1 MAEEKLLLS
10 APKAEQQKEAAK
22 APVEAEKPREAA
34 KLPERIEKV
43 FAGIDKNFDKHI
55 KKVQDF
61 LKQSSVSAEKEGII
75 ETALMVKGMIES
87 IGGKATFHGSDDFP
101 IVFGKLDLGKPKT
114 LLIYGMY
121 DVQPAD
127 EKGWKSPPFAAE
139 IRETSQHGKCI
150 FARGA
155 VNSKGSLAS
164 LFNALKEMKAHDE
177 IPVNLKFTIE
187 GEEEIGSPHFAAF
200 VEKHKDEL
208 KADACV
214 DFDFAQ
220 DTDKKV
226 TMQLGVK
233 GIITFDLIAKGGRI
247 GGPAE
252 KEVHSS
258 DSAWISSPA
267 WRMVQFLSTL
277 VDKKEKVLIEGFYE
291 NVIPPPKED
300 LELLNKLAQTFD
312 ENAILREI
320 KSLRFKYDSH
330 GAELLQKYLYL
341 PTLNI
346 TGVSSG
352 YTGSGQKSVLPYKA
366 RAKMEIR
373 LVPSQKPEEIL
384 DKFKKHIAK
393 HGFDDIAME
402 DIFAY
407 SWSKTPVSSRIVHEM
422 IDAYRILGHEPEI
435 WPLGAWSAPYYVFSN
450 VLNLPFVRGGLGQGD
465 GEHSTNEYCT
475 IDGIKQFEKFVVV
488 FLNEFAGKK

>member
-1 MAEEKLLLS
+1 MPENKPEDCKLS
-10 APKAEQQKEAAK
+10 E
-22 APVEAEKPREAA
+22 
-34 KLPERIEKV
+34 
-43 FAGIDKNFDKHI
+43 NI
-55 KKVQDF
+55 KKVFSAIDANFEKHVVKVQEF
-61 LKQSSVSAEKEGII
+61 LKQHSVSATKEGVI
-75 ETALMVKGMIES
+75 ETALMVKAMIES
-87 IGGKATFHGSDDFP
+87 IGGKASFHGSDDFP
-101 IVFGKLDLGKPKT
+101 IVYGRLDLGKPKT

-121 DVQPAD
+121 DVQPAE
-127 EKGWKSPPFAAE
+127 EKTWKSPPFAAE
-139 IRETSQHGKCI
+139 IRDTSQHGKCI

-164 LFNALKEMKAHDE
+164 LFNVLKEMKNNDE
-177 IPVNLKFTIE
+177 IPVNLIFTIE
-187 GEEEIGSPHFAAF
+187 GEEELGSPHFAAF
-200 VEKHKDEL
+200 IEKHKEEL
-208 KADACV
+208 KADACT
-214 DFDFAQ
+214 DFDFSQ

-277 VDKKEKVLIEGFYE
+277 VNQKEKVLIEGFYE

-300 LELLNKLAQTFD
+300 LELLDKLAKTFN
-312 ENAILREI
+312 ENMILREV

-330 GAELLQKYLYL
+330 GADLLQKYLYL

-346 TGVSSG
+346 TGISSG
-352 YTGSGQKSVLPYKA
+352 YTGPGQKSVLPYKA
-366 RAKMEIR
+366 RAKMEMR
-373 LVPSQKPEEIL
+373 LVPNQKPEEIL
-384 DKFKKHIAK
+384 EKFKKHMTK
-393 HGFDDIAME
+393 QGFDDMVIE

-407 SWSKTPVSSRIVHEM
+407 SWSKTSVKAEVVQDTIK
-422 IDAYRILGHEPEI
+422 AYRALGYEPEI

-450 VLNLPFVRGGLGQGD
+450 LLNLPFVRGGLGAGD
-465 GEHSTNEYCT
+465 GEHSANEYCS
-475 IDGIKQFEKFVVV
+475 INGIKQFEKFVVV
-488 FLNEFAGKK
+488 FLNEFAGKN

>member
-22 APVEAEKPREAA
+22 APVEAEIHREAA
-34 KLPERIEKV
+34 KLPEKIEKV
-43 FAGIDKNFDKHI
+43 FASIEKNFPKHI
-55 KKVQDF
+55 AKVQEF
-61 LKQSSVSAEKEGII
+61 LKQSSVANEKDGII

-87 IGGKATFHGSDDFP
+87 IGGKASFHGSDDFP
-101 IVFGKLDLGKPKT
+101 IVMGQLDLGKPKT

-127 EKGWKSPPFAAE
+127 EKTWKSPPFSAE
-139 IRETSQHGKCI
+139 IRETSQQGKCI

-164 LFNALKEMKAHDE
+164 LFNALKEMKANDE

-233 GIITFDLIAKGGRI
+233 GIITFDIVCKGGRV

-277 VDKKEKVLIEGFYE
+277 VDKKEKVLIDGFYD
-291 NVIPPPKED
+291 NVIPPSKED
-300 LELLNKLAQTFD
+300 VELLDKLAKTFD
-312 ENAILREI
+312 ENSVLREI
-320 KSLRFKYDSH
+320 KSLRFKYDTH
-330 GAELLQKYLYL
+330 GADLLQKYLYL

-352 YTGSGQKSVLPYKA
+352 YTGPGQKSVLPSKA

-373 LVPSQKPEEIL
+373 LVPNQKHEEIL
-384 DKFKKHIAK
+384 DKFRKHIVK
-393 HGFDDIAME
+393 HGFDDITME
-402 DIFAY
+402 DVFAY
-407 SWSKTPVSSRIVHEM
+407 PWSKTPVSSRIVHEM

-450 VLNLPFVRGGLGQGD
+450 VLNLPFVRGGLGCGD
-465 GEHSTNEYCT
+465 NEHSANEYCT
-475 IDGIKQFEKFVVV
+475 VDGIKDFEKFVVV

>member
-1 MAEEKLLLS
+1 MPENKM
-10 APKAEQQKEAAK
+10 
-22 APVEAEKPREAA
+22 
-34 KLPERIEKV
+34 PERLEKV
-43 FAGIDKNFDKHI
+43 FSAIENNFDRHVS
-55 KKVQDF
+55 KVQEF
-61 LKQSSVSAEKEGII
+61 LRQPSVSATKEGII
-75 ETALMVKGMIES
+75 DTALRVKAMIES
-87 IGGKATFHGSDDFP
+87 IGGKASFHGSDDFP
-101 IVFGKLDLGKPKT
+101 IVFGRLDLGKPKT
-114 LLIYGMY
+114 LLVYGMY

-127 EKGWKSPPFAAE
+127 EKTWKSPAFAAE

-164 LFNALKEMKAHDE
+164 LFNALKEMKDNDE
-177 IPVNLKFTIE
+177 IPVNLIFTIE
-187 GEEEIGSPHFAAF
+187 GEEELGSPHFAAF

-214 DFDFAQ
+214 DFDFSQ

-252 KEVHSS
+252 KEVHSA

-277 VDKKEKVLIEGFYE
+277 VDKKEKVLIEGFYD
-291 NVIPPPKED
+291 NVLPPPKED
-300 LELLNKLAQTFD
+300 LELLGRLAKTFN
-312 ENAILREI
+312 ENTILREV

-330 GAELLQKYLYL
+330 GADLLQKYLYL

-346 TGVSSG
+346 TGISSG
-352 YTGSGQKSVLPYKA
+352 YTGPGQKSVLPHRA

-373 LVPSQKPEEIL
+373 LVPNQKPDEIL
-384 DKFKKHIAK
+384 DKFKKHMAK
-393 HGFDDIAME
+393 HGCDDMAIE
-402 DIFAY
+402 DLFAY
-407 SWSKTPVSSRIVHEM
+407 PWSKTSVKAEIAQDAIS
-422 IDAYRILGHEPEI
+422 AYRILGHEPEI

-450 VLNLPFVRGGLGQGD
+450 LLKLPFVRGGLGAGD
-465 GEHSTNEYCT
+465 GEHSANEYCT
-475 IDGIKQFEKFVVV
+475 IEGIKDFEKFVAV
-488 FLNEFAGKK
+488 FLNEFAGVV